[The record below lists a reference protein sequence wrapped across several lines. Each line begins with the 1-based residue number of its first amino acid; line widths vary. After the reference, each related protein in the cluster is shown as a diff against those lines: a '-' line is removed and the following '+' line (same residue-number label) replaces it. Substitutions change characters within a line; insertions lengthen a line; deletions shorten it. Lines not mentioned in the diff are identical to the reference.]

1 MTETLNC
8 VFIPTNFFI
17 SDVTSIVLYV
27 QEQPKVIP
35 SLQIIVGS
43 NTYKL
48 SPPAFSNGRLV
59 WGVNTVCDFYE
70 EAPECDNFK
79 IQVNNQMPIN
89 YILNQLVF
97 LGPTKNAK
105 PPQNVYLLEFVSGI
119 YARSSDY
126 KEETVSFSVD
136 SILTLDYRNI
146 IAIQQQLG
154 SLSEA
159 QHDFEVKKNKLV
171 ESGIDLNKL
180 SNLKS
185 QYEEC
190 MREKRRAQY
199 EFEQQNQRVQA
210 ETIHTQYEAEA
221 KSSMEALTRHIKAN
235 KQKQIQKQKQQ
246 NDPNEINAEL
256 QSYQRLLKFRMAAL
270 NELSTIFPFRPDESQ
285 LCDVHYK
292 DQPQNSQEWNELK
305 AFLGFTTH
313 YIREVSRVVGTP
325 LQYNLIPLAASSRII
340 DRMTD
345 KKWQIPAE
353 NNITEVGN
361 YKTVLV
367 ACAKHILETLQMEL
381 PKSENLIEYMVKLQS
396 INKENLETLIPK
408 QMV

>member
-1 MTETLNC
+1 MSETLKC

-17 SDVTSIVLYV
+17 SDVVSIVLYV
-27 QEQPKVIP
+27 EKQPDPAP
-35 SLQIIVGS
+35 SLQIIVGN

-48 SPPAFSNGRLV
+48 SPPTYSNGRLS

-79 IQVNNQMPIN
+79 VQVNNSVPIN
-89 YILNQLVF
+89 YLLNQLVF

-105 PPQNVYLLEFVSGI
+105 PPQNVYLLELVSGI

-159 QHDFEVKKNKLV
+159 QRKFEDKKKKLSS
-171 ESGIDLNKL
+171 SGIDLDKL
-180 SNLKS
+180 SNLKA

-210 ETIHTQYEAEA
+210 ESIHAQCEAEA
-221 KSSMEALTRHIKAN
+221 KSSLEALTRHIKAN

-246 NDPNEINAEL
+246 NDQNEINSQI
-256 QSYQRLLKFRMAAL
+256 QSYQRLLKFRIAAL
-270 NELSTIFPFRPDESQ
+270 NELATIFPFKPDEAQ

-292 DQPQNSQEWNELK
+292 DQPQNNQEWNELK

-325 LQYNLIPLAASSRII
+325 LQYNLIPLAASSRIVC
-340 DRMTD
+340 RMTD

-353 NNITEVGN
+353 NNLTEIYLNGLCKTHFINITNGD
-361 YKTVLV
+361 
-367 ACAKHILETLQMEL
+367 AKVREFD
-381 PKSENLIEYMVKLQS
+381 
-396 INKENLETLIPK
+396 
-408 QMV
+408 

>member
-1 MTETLNC
+1 MTETLKC

-17 SDVTSIVLYV
+17 SDVVSIVLYA
-27 QEQPKVIP
+27 QEQPKPIP
-35 SLQIIVGS
+35 SLQIIVGENS
-43 NTYKL
+43 YKL
-48 SPPAFSNGRLV
+48 SPQPFSNGRLS
-59 WGVNTVCDFYE
+59 WIVNTVCDFYE

-79 IQVNNQMPIN
+79 VQVNNSEPLN
-89 YILNQLVF
+89 FILNQLVF

-105 PPQNVYLLEFVSGI
+105 PPQGVYLLELVSGI
-119 YARSSDY
+119 YARSTDY
-126 KEETVSFSVD
+126 KEETVSFTVD

-159 QHDFEVKKNKLV
+159 QQKFEEKKKKLSN
-171 ESGIDLNKL
+171 SGIDLDKL

-210 ETIHTQYEAEA
+210 ETIHAQCEAEA
-221 KSSMEALTRHIKAN
+221 KSSLDALTRHIKAN
-235 KQKQIQKQKQQ
+235 KQKQAQKQKQQ
-246 NDPNEINAEL
+246 SDQNEINSQL
-256 QSYQRLLKFRMAAL
+256 QSYQRLLKFRIAAL
-270 NELSTIFPFRPDESQ
+270 NELATIFPFKPAEAQ
-285 LCDVHYK
+285 LCDVRYK
-292 DQPQNSQEWNELK
+292 DQPQNNQEWNELK

-340 DRMTD
+340 CRMTD

-353 NNITEVGN
+353 NNATEIAN
-361 YKTVLV
+361 YKTVL
-367 ACAKHILETLQMEL
+367 ASCAKHILETLQMEM
-381 PKSENLIEYMVKLQS
+381 PKTENLIDYLIKLQS
-396 INKENLETLIPK
+396 ISKENLETLIPK
-408 QMV
+408 QMT